1 MAFKQ
6 PDLGLESERQSCVL
20 TTTPPRLVSKSVRPF
35 FFKDSK
41 TREESGME
49 EVKPQATAISYE
61 APDRTVSVSISCN
74 YCHYSDLSKLKIS
87 TKQKNLVQ
95 IWLYS
100 LSVGKSFCQ
109 VSCRGHLTKTARAF
123 CLPLSQCWKRY
134 QKTFSTENPPYPE
147 QWRLYTEASTR

>member
-1 MAFKQ
+1 MVFKQ

-49 EVKPQATAISYE
+49 QVKPQATAISYE

-87 TKQKNLVQ
+87 GQIFLSGQLSWTSHKDGQSVLPAAFSMLEKIPENL
-95 IWLYS
+95 LN
-100 LSVGKSFCQ
+100 GKST
-109 VSCRGHLTKTARAF
+109 VPRTIETIH
-123 CLPLSQCWKRY
+123 
-134 QKTFSTENPPYPE
+134 
-147 QWRLYTEASTR
+147 